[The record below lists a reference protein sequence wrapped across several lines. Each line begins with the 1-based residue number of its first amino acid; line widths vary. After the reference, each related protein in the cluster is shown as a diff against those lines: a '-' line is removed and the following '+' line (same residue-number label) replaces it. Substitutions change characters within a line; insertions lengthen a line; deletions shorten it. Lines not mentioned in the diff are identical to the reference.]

1 MEMNRKPPRHD
12 NKILFIC
19 LAVLICAIA
28 LDVVVLGRTPTAGVA
43 NDAPK
48 VVETGSSVV
57 VRTASEWQKEY
68 PDVYASFVRN
78 EENDQAKQY
87 PEIYAPDFSL
97 FKVYEGNKFG
107 EDYAA
112 ARGHS
117 YTLID
122 VSKTE
127 RPHGQ
132 AKCITCKSPDYHALV
147 NAEGNGVYSRDFAEV
162 MAQMNEAVSCYSCHA
177 NTGNELVVTHM
188 YLKNAMGKD
197 LSNVAPA
204 TLSCGQCH
212 VEYYFAP
219 SDQSATLPY
228 TSLATMNPDDMLAY
242 YNEIDFVDYT
252 NPRTGTKQLKAQHP
266 EYETFMGEGSA
277 HAGLL
282 TCADCHMGQL
292 TSGKGY
298 GTGTYSDHYLV
309 SPLDKPEVL
318 ATCVQC
324 HGNTD
329 MAAKVHA
336 IQDEIEGRT
345 KEIGKKIELLSDKL
359 AEAVEAG
366 TMTEE
371 QLDEIRMLHR
381 NGQWYW
387 DFVFVENSEGAHNS
401 QLSRDCLNK
410 SEALIDQA
418 LALLG

>member
-1 MEMNRKPPRHD
+1 MNKKPARHD
-12 NKILFIC
+12 NKILWIC
-19 LAVLICAIA
+19 LAVLILAIA
-28 LDVVVLGRTPTAGVA
+28 LDTVILGKTPKAGA
-43 NDAPK
+43 GNDAAQ
-48 VVETGSSVV
+48 VVETGSPVV
-57 VRTASEWQKEY
+57 IRTAAEWKSAY
-68 PDVYASFVRN
+68 PDVYASFMRN
-78 EENDQAKQY
+78 EENDQVQQY
-87 PEIYAPDFSL
+87 PEIYAPYFSL
-97 FKVYEGNKFG
+97 FKIYEGNKFG
-107 EDYAA
+107 SDYGE
-112 ARGHS
+112 ARGHTFS
-117 YTLID
+117 LED
-122 VSKTE
+122 VNKTE

-132 AKCITCKSPDYHALV
+132 AKCITCKTPEFHALV
-147 NAEGNGVYSRDFAEV
+147 NAQGNEVYTREFAEV
-162 MAQMNEAVSCYSCHA
+162 FAQCSENVSCYTCHA

-188 YLKNAMGKD
+188 YLNNAMGKD

-219 SDQSATLPY
+219 SDQSTTLPY
-228 TSLATMNPDDMLAY
+228 TSLATMNPDDMLAF
-242 YNEIDFVDYT
+242 YNEIGFVDYE

-266 EYETFMGEGSA
+266 EFETFMGEGSA

-282 TCADCHMGQL
+282 TCADCHMGEL
-292 TSGKGY
+292 PSKKGY

-309 SPLDKPEVL
+309 SPLQKPEVL
-318 ATCVQC
+318 ATCVKC

-336 IQDEIEGRT
+336 IQEEIEGRT
-345 KEIGKKIELLSDKL
+345 KEIGKKIEELSDKL

-366 TMTEE
+366 NMTEE

-401 QLSRDCLNK
+401 QLSRNCLDK
-410 SEALIDQA
+410 SEELIDQA